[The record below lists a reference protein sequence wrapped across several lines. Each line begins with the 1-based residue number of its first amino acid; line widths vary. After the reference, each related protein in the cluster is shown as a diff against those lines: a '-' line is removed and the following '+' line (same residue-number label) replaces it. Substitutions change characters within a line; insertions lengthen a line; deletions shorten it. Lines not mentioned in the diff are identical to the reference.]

1 MRRAKI
7 IQLFTITDSRG
18 SLSFFEE
25 NNPIPFKIQ
34 SSYWIFNGC
43 QRQDYAHKESEE
55 FIVALS
61 GHCDI
66 IIDDGKIEKKY
77 MLTKPSYGLY
87 IPDLHWSKIEN
98 FSKDFILLVITSSE
112 IDKIDCIYDYD
123 EFLNLLNK

>member
-1 MRRAKI
+1 
-7 IQLFTITDSRG
+7 
-18 SLSFFEE
+18 
-25 NNPIPFKIQ
+25 
-34 SSYWIFNGC
+34 
-43 QRQDYAHKESEE
+43 
-55 FIVALS
+55 
-61 GHCDI
+61 
-66 IIDDGKIEKKY
+66 